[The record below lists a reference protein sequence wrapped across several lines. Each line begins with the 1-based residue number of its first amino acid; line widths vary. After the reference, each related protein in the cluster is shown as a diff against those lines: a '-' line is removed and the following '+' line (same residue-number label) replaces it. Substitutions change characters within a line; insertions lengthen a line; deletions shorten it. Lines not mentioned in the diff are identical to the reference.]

1 MRLTHKFLQCF
12 IFGECPTFRGTGALM
27 EKIDIAKAYLR
38 KIKKTKLSGVD
49 GWDDEIDLIV

>member
-1 MRLTHKFLQCF
+1 
-12 IFGECPTFRGTGALM
+12 M

-49 GWDDEIDLIV
+49 GWDDLIV